1 MIAFGEK
8 FDHLVGILDGLS
20 IMVYE
25 DFQSQAEAYHELK
38 QIVSNGP

>member
-25 DFQSQAEAYHELK
+25 DFQSQAEAYHELQ